1 MKARVTFNGKLSEE
15 FAVDNG
21 VKQGDIPA
29 PTLFSI
35 YFAMLL
41 TYAFK
46 DCDKGVYVRFRT
58 TRSAFNLRRFNTKT
72 KNFSSLIRELLYADD
87 ADFVSHSEEDL
98 QEIMNLFSTA
108 CDAFGLTISIKK
120 TKVMFT
126 PVPGVPYVE
135 PDIFVKKTRF
145 EVVDTFVYLGST
157 ISRDRSL
164 NAEINLPT

>member
-1 MKARVTFNGKLSEE
+1 MRLFQELHRDMKVRVTFNGKPSEE

-29 PTLFSI
+29 PTLFYN

-46 DCDKGVYVRFRT
+46 DCDKGVYIRFRT
-58 TRSAFNLRRFNTKT
+58 TGSVFSLRRFKT

-98 QEIMNLFSTA
+98 QEIMNLFFTA
-108 CDAFGLTISIKK
+108 VSYTHLT
-120 TKVMFT
+120 
-126 PVPGVPYVE
+126 
-135 PDIFVKKTRF
+135 
-145 EVVDTFVYLGST
+145 
-157 ISRDRSL
+157 
-164 NAEINLPT
+164 LPTNREV